1 MDISTILP
9 IIISLM
15 SGGIG
20 GNIAGALLKKFSL
33 GPIGNT
39 IVGLLGGGIGQMLLA
54 HLTTAAT
61 TVGSGMAANVG
72 GSAVGGAILMTI
84 IGAIKNASSTKTA

>member
-1 MDISTILP
+1 MDSSTILP
-9 IIISLM
+9 IIISLI

-39 IVGLLGGGIGQMLLA
+39 SVGLLGGGIGQQLLA
-54 HLTTAAT
+54 HLTSTAT
-61 TVGSGMAANVG
+61 TGGSGMAANVG
-72 GSAVGGAILMTI
+72 GSAVGGAILMAV
-84 IGAIKNASSTKTA
+84 IGAIKNAATTKTA